1 MPRIALA
8 AALGLGAGGALVDVS
23 SYVKLEKPIDRTYGR
38 TRQYD
43 DIEPGSFSFV
53 LDNQDGRFTPDNT
66 ASPYATTL
74 AEGAAACIRIGTRLT
89 PGRVQSIE
97 PTFPEGEPGRAQ
109 VRVVCSD
116 MLGDLSRDELAN
128 GWREAIVRA
137 ATPVGYYPLDDPEG
151 GVGAA
156 DQSGTNRGTYLFEP
170 TIGEVL
176 FEQPGFEHDRIRITG
191 EGSARLYGVSIASV
205 SAGRYFSFWIEPIS
219 TGGTFSLT
227 VAQLTFA
234 MTSGFFQLASDFPS
248 VISSLAPVEA
258 NREYFIEVDS
268 VNLTLTIDG
277 VLQGTLAGTTV
288 TPYIGDP
295 VDIFWGDAT
304 PTDFYWSDFA
314 LTQAPVRGDVLQRAL
329 RGGGAARWLELL
341 DAASNQLTLATLPAG
356 LALAPLFIE
365 PAGDAG
371 LDVLNQIMKAEQG
384 HAYSTGTGT
393 LLAPTEVVTI
403 RERTRP
409 ETVSAS
415 FDVAADLKDP
425 PQFERPIRD
434 LVSRVEVRTPFG
446 RITVTDPA
454 IAARAGSASSSESI
468 ALASDG
474 DARAWAQDRIIR
486 GSNTRLQAMS
496 IVIDA
501 MTTQTDRS
509 ADLLALKPGDRIR
522 LTNLPT
528 TQLGYSSWDAWVVGA
543 KETHGLTTHT
553 FELHI
558 APVLDAP
565 HVFDTARFA
574 SGTSIKLGRSVR
586 TNLAK
591 NPCTGGTL
599 GLLSGDR
606 ATLTDGGTFV
616 RATISDAAT
625 INLGQIIFVP
635 SSSAAAS
642 PIRPGDVV
650 TAQAEGRAS
659 VHPHMCVVVQFL
671 NASLGFI
678 SGSSTQGVATS
689 VNATTFAPL
698 SAVTATAPPGAAF
711 VRWLVGLAGTA
722 PRAIGDTFDAR
733 RVMVEIAPAAY
744 PYFDGDTTDT
754 ADAAYDWAGTPKQ
767 SPSTEKRQTM
777 TTTATVI
784 EASTLG
790 PLLTTT
796 EEPFDILIG
805 SEQMTVVDVAGSSSP
820 QTVQLVRGV
829 NGTAAAG
836 HASGDPIEVAPTA
849 VFAF

>member
-1 MPRIALA
+1 MS
-8 AALGLGAGGALVDVS
+8 AALGLGAAGALVDVS
-23 SYVKLEKPIDRTYGR
+23 SYVKLDMDSTVSYGR

-53 LDNQDGRFTPDNT
+53 LDNQDGRFTPDNP

-74 AEGAAACIRIGTRLT
+74 VEGAAACLQVGSRLT

-97 PTFPEGEPGRAQ
+97 PTFPDGETGRAY

-128 GWREAIVRA
+128 GWREAVVRA
-137 ATPVGYYPLDDPEG
+137 ADPVGYYPFDDAADSA
-151 GVGAA
+151 GAA

-170 TIGEVL
+170 TLGEVL
-176 FEQPGFEHDRIRITG
+176 FEQPGVEHDRIRVTG
-191 EGSARLYGVSIASV
+191 EGSMRLYGVSIASV
-205 SAGRYFSFWIEPIS
+205 SAGRCFSFWIQPIV
-219 TGGTFSLT
+219 TTGTFSLK

-248 VISSLAPVEA
+248 VITSINPVVA
-258 NREYFIEVDS
+258 GREYFVEVDS
-268 VNLTLTIDG
+268 VNLTLKVDG

-288 TPYIGDP
+288 TPFVGDP
-295 VDIFWGDAT
+295 VEAFWGDAT

-314 LTQAPVRGDVLQRAL
+314 LTQNPVAGDAVQRAFN
-329 RGGGAARWLELL
+329 GGGAARWLELL
-341 DAASNQLTLATLPAG
+341 DAASNDLTLGALPAG
-356 LALAPLFIE
+356 LALAPLFVE
-365 PAGDAG
+365 SSGAG
-371 LDVLNQIMKAEQG
+371 LTVLNQIMKAEQG
-384 HAYSTGTGT
+384 HAFSTGSGT
-393 LLAPTEVVTI
+393 LLDPVEVVTV
-403 RERTRP
+403 RERVRP

-415 FDVAADLKDP
+415 FDVALDLKES

-434 LVSRVEVRTPFG
+434 LVSRVQVDTPFG
-446 RITVTDPA
+446 RVTVLDSTVA
-454 IAARAGSASSSESI
+454 SRAGSASTVETVPLSSE
-468 ALASDG
+468 G

-486 GSNTRLQAMS
+486 GSNIRLQAMS

-543 KETHGLTTHT
+543 KETHGLTAHT

-565 HVFDTARFA
+565 HLFDTARFA

-586 TNLAK
+586 TNLAP

-599 GLLSGDR
+599 GLLAGGR
-606 ATLTDGGTFV
+606 ATLSDGGTFV
-616 RATISDAAT
+616 RATISDALAVT
-625 INLGQIIFVP
+625 LAQILTTTT
-635 SSSAAAS
+635 SSGAAMSAVV
-642 PIRPGDVV
+642 PGDVV
-650 TAQAEGRAS
+650 TVQAEARAS
-659 VHPHMCVVVQFL
+659 VHPQMAVAVQFF
-671 NASLGFI
+671 NSSLAFI
-678 SGSSTQGVATS
+678 SGSQTQGIATS
-689 VNATTFAPL
+689 VNATTFVPL
-698 SAVTATAPPGAAF
+698 STVTATAPAGAAF
-711 VRWLVGLAGTA
+711 ARWLVGLAGTA

-805 SEQMTVVDVAGSSSP
+805 SEQMTVVDVAGTSSP
-820 QTVQLVRGV
+820 QTVRLVRGV

-836 HASGDPIEVAPTA
+836 HASGDPIEVTPTA